1 MHRPMQ
7 RKYMTSQ
14 QRTGCRTG
22 RRNFSVRRTQF
33 CIYRRKG
40 MKILVDGRQMKQ
52 CDKNTIEHFRIPS
65 LVLMERAA
73 LGTVEEIIS
82 CFPGKEQ
89 VSALVVCGYGN
100 NGGDGLAIGRM
111 LLQKG
116 YDVTVV
122 MPEEGH
128 PSEETAVQMEILCA
142 YGIAV
147 EHKLPEREFDVVVD
161 ALFGIGLSRNPEG
174 IYREYLTAM
183 NGLQGLKIAVDIP
196 SGVHADTGTVMGTA
210 FRADKTVTFAF
221 AKPGLLLYPGAG
233 CAGTVL
239 VKDIGI
245 GKESFLEEKPS
256 LYCMEEK
263 DLARLPR
270 RRPDSNKG
278 SYGKVLTVAGCKNMA
293 GAAFFS
299 AKAAYVTGAG
309 LVRMFTEESN
319 RIILQQLLPEAI
331 LTTYEGTKFL
341 AELLPEVLH
350 WPSVIVAG
358 PGLGTGKTARKL
370 VKLVLKYA
378 EVPVIL
384 DADGLNLTAEHP
396 EWLKL
401 AKAPVIVTPHPG
413 EMARLTGK
421 SISDIQKQLLQT
433 ARDFAGEYHVICVL
447 KDARTITTL
456 SDGTTWINTSGNN
469 GMATA
474 GSGDVLTG
482 ILAGLI
488 AQGMTAQKAAA
499 LGVYLHGAGADRQV
513 AETGVRAMMA
523 QDIIEGTAAVLREYD
538 ARPAG
543 GTSSGIQTE

>member
-1 MHRPMQ
+1 
-7 RKYMTSQ
+7 
-14 QRTGCRTG
+14 
-22 RRNFSVRRTQF
+22 
-33 CIYRRKG
+33 